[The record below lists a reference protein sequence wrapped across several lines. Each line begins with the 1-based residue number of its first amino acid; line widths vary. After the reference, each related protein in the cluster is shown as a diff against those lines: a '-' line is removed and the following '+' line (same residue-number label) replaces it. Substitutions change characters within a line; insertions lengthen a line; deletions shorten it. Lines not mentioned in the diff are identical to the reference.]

1 MTPTQC
7 NVPLSG
13 SNHMANSIKTNI
25 TQPIGDKYI
34 KTFDVADDPI
44 VYTLVRTSPYTM
56 EDMLLGVFDSKEA
69 VICRLSRIMDRPAND
84 EQFKIETHNLRTLKQ
99 EEALN

>member
-1 MTPTQC
+1 MTLKQC
-7 NVPLSG
+7 NAHFTG
-13 SNHMANSIKTNI
+13 SNHMANSIKTN
-25 TQPIGDKYI
+25 TTTDKYI
-34 KTFDVADDPI
+34 KTFDAVDDPI
-44 VYTLVRTSPYTM
+44 VYTLVRVSPYTM

-69 VICRLSRIMDRPAND
+69 VLCRLARIMDRPAND